1 MNYSLNLTSPSK
13 ADYFTAEIAES
24 AENEKEKRE
33 KGNREK
39 GTGKRAQGRGN
50 GGERRTRI
58 LRRA

>member
-33 KGNREK
+33 KRKREQGKGNREE
-39 GTGKRAQGRGN
+39 GTGN